1 MKNIPSYRLFLTSIV
16 YLLLV
21 SQIWA
26 NAGPYSDWM
35 DETQLEPI
43 ELNSTENI
51 NFAEEDI
58 GKELDEKFKMRLFV
72 PVFGTLKLPTKFSLY
87 DSFLSMHAPEVT
99 TPPPEPI
106 FPLS

>member
-1 MKNIPSYRLFLTSIV
+1 LKNFPSYRLFLTSIV
-16 YLLLV
+16 FLLLV
-21 SQIWA
+21 SQVWA

-35 DETQLEPI
+35 DKTQLQPT

-58 GKELDEKFKMRLFV
+58 GKELDEKFRMRLSV
-72 PVFGTLKLPTKFSLY
+72 PEFGTLKLSTKFSLY

-106 FPLS
+106 FSRS